1 MVDDNDDDDNGDNA
15 TTGEVWSGL
24 IGLRTGKFSSYCE

>member
-1 MVDDNDDDDNGDNA
+1 MDDDNDDGDNDDA

-24 IGLRTGKFSSYCE
+24 IGLRTGKGHKLL

>member
-1 MVDDNDDDDNGDNA
+1 MDDDTDDGDNDGDA

-24 IGLRTGKFSSYCE
+24 IGLRTGKGYKL